1 MLAEPN
7 CYKRSCKHY
16 LGVIQPDGT
25 ELSETNYCKAY
36 PDGIPSAIAYGKDKH
51 LKVRDDQDNDI
62 VFEKG
67 IMDFKGGG
75 Q

>member
-7 CYKRSCKHY
+7 CSKRSCKHY

-25 ELSETNYCKAY
+25 EMTETNYCKAFRDSI
-36 PDGIPSAIAYGKDKH
+36 PDDISYGDDKH
-51 LKVRDDQDNDI
+51 LKVRDDQDNNI

-67 IMDFKGGG
+67 VMDFEEE
-75 Q
+75 